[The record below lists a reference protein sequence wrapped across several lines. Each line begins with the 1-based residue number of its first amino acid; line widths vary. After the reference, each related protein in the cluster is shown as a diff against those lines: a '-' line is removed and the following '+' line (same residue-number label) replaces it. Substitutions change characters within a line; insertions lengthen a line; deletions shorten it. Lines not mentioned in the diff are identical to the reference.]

1 MKVRLSEKLDS
12 LDSLISQL
20 KRTSDEIGGIA
31 VFVGAVRGTHN
42 DERVVRLEYEAH
54 ETLAPKVIE
63 KIIEDSKVKHGII
76 DAIVEHRVG
85 TASVGEDVM
94 YVLIASKH
102 RNKAFHA
109 LEEMVDR
116 IKTEVPIWK
125 KEVTDKEA
133 YWVENP

>member
-1 MKVRLSEKLDS
+1 MKVKLSEKLDS

-31 VFVGAVRGTHN
+31 VFVGAVRGTHG

-54 ETLAPKVIE
+54 ENLAPKVIE
-63 KIIEDSKVKHGII
+63 KIIEDSKAKHGII

-85 TASVGEDVM
+85 PASVGEDVM

-102 RNKAFHA
+102 RREAFHA

-116 IKTEVPIWK
+116 IKDEVPIWK
-125 KEVTDKEA
+125 KEITDKEA

>member
-12 LDSLISQL
+12 LGSLVTQL

-31 VFVGAVRGTHN
+31 VFVGAVRGTHG
-42 DERVVRLEYEAH
+42 DERVLRLEYEAH

-63 KIIEDSKVKHGII
+63 KIIGDSKAKHGII
-76 DAIVEHRVG
+76 DAIVEHKVG
-85 TASVGEDVM
+85 PASVGEDVM
-94 YVLIASKH
+94 YVLVSSKH
-102 RNKAFHA
+102 RKEAFDA

-116 IKTEVPIWK
+116 IKNEVPIWK

>member
-1 MKVRLSEKLDS
+1 MKVKLSEKLDS
-12 LDSLISQL
+12 LDSLISEL

-31 VFVGAVRGTHN
+31 VFVGAVRGTHG
-42 DERVVRLEYEAH
+42 DEKVLRLEYEVH
-54 ETLAPKVIE
+54 EMLAPKVIE
-63 KIIEDSKVKHGII
+63 KIIEDSRAKHGII

-85 TASVGEDVM
+85 SASVGEDVM

-102 RNKAFHA
+102 RNEAFDA

-116 IKTEVPIWK
+116 VKNEVPIWK